1 MDIKN
6 KLKRLKDRLNRLL
19 LLLLLLL
26 SPLWTMAQDD
36 DGPIDDVEDVMILE
50 EEEPEDF
57 IFNLSHLSNELI
69 ALMLMVVVIFIVRR
83 MLPKR
88 HRSGCTF
95 SMILFAAM
103 AYLFYWVFF

>member
-6 KLKRLKDRLNRLL
+6 RFKHLNERLKHLL

-36 DGPIDDVEDVMILE
+36 DLVDDVDDVIILE

-69 ALMLMVVVIFIVRR
+69 ALMLMVILIFIVRR